1 MLAITE
7 VIWMGLGAIITLAA
21 VSLFVLMTTQATTQ
35 EQRRS
40 MGVKFRD
47 DEEVGDDNVE

>member
-1 MLAITE
+1 MTAPTE
-7 VIWMGLGAIITLAA
+7 LVWMALGVIITLAA

-35 EQRRS
+35 EQRRR

-47 DEEVGDDNVE
+47 DEEVGDENVE